1 MIRNPDLPTYVA
13 DTHALFWYLENPD
26 RLSLAADAVFRLAAA
41 GGALIVVPAIVVAD
55 LFYLTAKAGF
65 PILPSDLLS
74 RINASREFAFSEL
87 GQDQLEAMESIA
99 GVTEMHDRLIA
110 AEAMVRQAPVI
121 SRDEVLQ
128 RSKVVDVIW

>member
-1 MIRNPDLPTYVA
+1 MIRNPELPTYVA

-41 GGALIVVPAIVVAD
+41 GGALIVVPAIVVAE
-55 LFYLTAKAGF
+55 LFYLTSKAGL
-65 PILPSDLLS
+65 PMLPSDLIS
-74 RINASREFAFSEL
+74 MINASREFEFSEL
-87 GQDQLEAMESIA
+87 GQDQLEAMEGIT

-121 SRDEVLQ
+121 SKDEVLQ

>member
-1 MIRNPDLPTYVA
+1 MIRNPELPTYVA

-41 GGALIVVPAIVVAD
+41 GGALIVVPAIVVAE
-55 LFYLTAKAGF
+55 LYYLTAKVGP
-65 PILPSDLLS
+65 PILPSDLIS

-87 GQDQLEAMESIA
+87 GRDQLEAMEGIT

-110 AEAMVRQAPVI
+110 AEAVVRQAPVI
-121 SRDEVLQ
+121 SRDKILRLSQ
-128 RSKVVDVIW
+128 LVDVIW